1 MNFTLNKGKAH
12 FKFGHDRTDVTDS
25 ESNLI
30 TSAGD
35 IAKETITEA
44 VLTVHMDKPQQG
56 NNSTALCWCF
66 FGSKTM
72 DCIPTRKVHKVKK
85 T

>member
-1 MNFTLNKGKAH
+1 MLPVTFTVNKGKAH

-35 IAKETITEA
+35 TAKETITVG
-44 VLTVHMDKPQQG
+44 VLTVHMDKPQ
-56 NNSTALCWCF
+56 
-66 FGSKTM
+66 
-72 DCIPTRKVHKVKK
+72 
-85 T
+85 